1 MQNFNVRC
9 FAEQQLA
16 RTACENVSKK
26 LTRAIKRATTSEKR
40 SYAREKLCFSG
51 KTEIPGNI
59 RHRQ

>member
-51 KTEIPGNI
+51 L
-59 RHRQ
+59 